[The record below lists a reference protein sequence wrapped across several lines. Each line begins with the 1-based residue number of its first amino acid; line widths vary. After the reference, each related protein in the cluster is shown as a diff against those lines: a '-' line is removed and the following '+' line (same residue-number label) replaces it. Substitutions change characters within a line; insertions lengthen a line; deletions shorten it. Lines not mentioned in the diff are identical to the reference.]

1 MEIGMVRKVDID
13 EEMQQSYMDYAMSVI
28 VARALPDARDGLK
41 PVQRRI
47 LYAMYDMGLRPN
59 SSFKKSARIVG
70 EVLGK
75 YHPHGDMAVY
85 EAMARLAQD
94 FTIRYP
100 LVDGQ
105 GNFGSIDGDP
115 PAAMRYTEARVQE
128 FAMELLGQIDRETVN
143 FADNF
148 DGTLT
153 EPLVLPSAVP
163 NLLVNGSS
171 GIAVGMATNIPP
183 HNLGEVIDAL
193 VFLLKGW
200 NRLDDIDITD
210 LMSFVKGPDFPT
222 GGIILQGDGE
232 NDLLAAYATGKG
244 KITVRGRVH
253 AEDMGRGR
261 SRIII
266 SELPYN
272 TNKTNL
278 IERIAELAR
287 DGGIEGISDLRD
299 ESDRQGMRIV
309 LELSKTGE
317 TDDVL
322 RKLYHRTP
330 LQNTFGIHLLAL
342 VDEQPRLLTLK
353 QALLVYLDHRLEVT
367 RRRCEFDLKK
377 AKSRAHILE
386 GLLTAINNLDEVI
399 QIIRRSPDTEKA
411 HERLKKQFN
420 LSDVQAQAIL
430 DMPLKRLAALERK
443 KIEQEHKDL
452 QKLIKDLEILLRSPQ
467 KMRDL
472 VEKELIDV
480 KEKYDDRRRTQIVSL
495 REGESMKE
503 LLTVTDLTP
512 AREVWVGVTSDGLIS
527 RTQTDNLTRVSGR
540 DAPLWVLKTTTHDTL
555 YLAGEDGQS
564 AAVSVD
570 SLPETEK
577 FTEGLP
583 VHKVSGLNERVK
595 ISSIFTIPQRS
606 EAVNAHYVVSV
617 TEMGMVKKTFIADL
631 PGPSSQPFTL
641 VRVNDDDVLRWVF
654 ASRGDHDLLLLTA
667 QGMAIRFSE
676 TDVRAMG
683 LVAAGVN
690 GIKLKDEDFLVGACA
705 IEPDE
710 EIFLLANNGL
720 GWRYKISEFPTQG
733 RYGQGVIACKLSKG
747 NVLVGLLKGKNTQ
760 SGMAHFEKAASRL
773 IRVDQVAMNKRGRV
787 GQEAIPVKEGD
798 EAIGI
803 TELVDY
809 SKYWES
815 VEKNAPKAPA
825 DDDSETPKKKIPRV
839 GKRTAKKPAES
850 RTTRKKTTT
859 KKPVQKTGTPA
870 DKAKSGDDK
879 SSSPPR
885 TKRNSTSK
893 PKAASPRA
901 KKSAE
906 TKPVEKSATKPATG
920 SKRKGKTSAK

>member
-1 MEIGMVRKVDID
+1 MEIGLIRKVDID

-59 SSFKKSARIVG
+59 SAFKKSARIVG

-128 FAMELLGQIDRETVN
+128 FAIELLGQIDRDTVDYI
-143 FADNF
+143 DNF

-153 EPLVLPSAVP
+153 EPVVLPSAVP

-193 VFLLKGW
+193 IFLLKGW
-200 NRLDDIDITD
+200 KHLDDIDITD
-210 LMSFVKGPDFPT
+210 LMDFVKGPDFPT
-222 GGIILQGDGE
+222 GGLILQGDGQ

-253 AEDMGRGR
+253 VEDMGRGR

-266 SELPYN
+266 TELPYN

-309 LELSKTGE
+309 LELSKTAE
-317 TDDVL
+317 SDDVL
-322 RKLYHRTP
+322 RKLYQRTP

-353 QALLVYLDHRLEVT
+353 QALMVYLDHRLEVT
-367 RRRCEFDLKK
+367 RRRSEYDLKK
-377 AKSRAHILE
+377 AKARAHILE
-386 GLLTAINNLDEVI
+386 GLLTAINHLDEVI

-411 HERLKKQFN
+411 HERLKKTFN
-420 LSDVQAQAIL
+420 LSDLQAQAIL

-443 KIEQEHKDL
+443 KIEQEYKDL
-452 QKLIKDLEILLRSPQ
+452 QKLIKELELLLRSPE
-467 KMRDL
+467 KMREL
-472 VEKELIDV
+472 VESELIEV

-503 LLTVTDLTP
+503 LLTVKDLTP
-512 AREVWVGVTSDGLIS
+512 AREVWVGVTADGLIA
-527 RTQTDNLTRVSGR
+527 RTQSENLTRVSGR
-540 DAPLWVLKTTTHDTL
+540 DAPLWVVKTTTHDTL
-555 YLAGEDGQS
+555 YLVGEDGQ
-564 AAVSVD
+564 AAAISVD

-577 FTEGLP
+577 FTDGLP
-583 VHKVSGLNERVK
+583 VHKVSGFSDGVK
-595 ISSIFTIPQRS
+595 ISAIFTIPQRN

-617 TEMGMVKKTFIADL
+617 SEMGMVKKSFVADL

-641 VRVNDDDVLRWVF
+641 AKVNDDDVLRWVF
-654 ASRGDHDLLLLTA
+654 TSRGDQDLVLATS
-667 QGMAIRFSE
+667 QGMAIRFNE

-705 IEPDE
+705 IEPED
-710 EIFLLANNGL
+710 EIFLLANNGS
-720 GWRYKISEFPTQG
+720 GWRYPINELPTQG
-733 RYGQGVIACKLSKG
+733 RYGQGVIAGKLGKG
-747 NVLVGLLKGKNTQ
+747 IVLVGLLKGKNTQ
-760 SGMAHFEKAASRL
+760 SGMAHYEKAASRL
-773 IRVDQVAMNKRGRV
+773 IRVDQVPATKRGRV
-787 GQEAIPVKEGD
+787 GQEAIPVKDGD
-798 EAIGI
+798 EAIGV
-803 TELVDY
+803 TELVDL
-809 SKYWES
+809 SKYWELVQKQAFES
-815 VEKNAPKAPA
+815 AKEEAQTSIEEEK
-825 DDDSETPKKKIPRV
+825 PKKTSAR
-839 GKRTAKKPAES
+839 GKPAKKAAIKKSTPSSKSGQRKTGTQTKKA
-850 RTTRKKTTT
+850 TTATKGKPPTASRKKTNTSSSS
-859 KKPVQKTGTPA
+859 KPA
-870 DKAKSGDDK
+870 DVKPAADK
-879 SSSPPR
+879 P
-885 TKRNSTSK
+885 
-893 PKAASPRA
+893 AASR
-901 KKSAE
+901 
-906 TKPVEKSATKPATG
+906 
-920 SKRKGKTSAK
+920 KRKPTASE